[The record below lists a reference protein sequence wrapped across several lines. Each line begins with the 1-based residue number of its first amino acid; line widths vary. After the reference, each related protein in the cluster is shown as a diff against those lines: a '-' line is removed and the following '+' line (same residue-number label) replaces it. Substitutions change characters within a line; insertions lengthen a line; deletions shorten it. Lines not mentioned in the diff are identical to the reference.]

1 MLPTLQAVLLK
12 FSAVRLKIYIWSHKC
27 SQSQILTLS
36 PVSEPWESLDICWAK
51 AVLLFSL
58 RSWVLFWPWELNPWP
73 PVLQSSALPTDLILL
88 EDLCWFVANNAWIE
102 KMLSNKAGD
111 LDNFLVRL
119 SKEASA
125 IVTRSFTFLMCGSKN
140 YPYMYL
146 PPRRDFSSDLPPLPP
161 FWKSSQASYI
171 HLNFWA

>member
-1 MLPTLQAVLLK
+1 M
-12 FSAVRLKIYIWSHKC
+12 RLKIYIWSHKC

-58 RSWVLFWPWELNPWP
+58 RSWVLVWPWELNPWP
-73 PVLQSSALPTDLILL
+73 PMLQSSALPTDLILL
-88 EDLCWFVANNAWIE
+88 EDLCWFVANNAWID

-111 LDNFLVRL
+111 LDNFLACL

-140 YPYMYL
+140 YPYKYL
-146 PPRRDFSSDLPPLPP
+146 PPRRDFSSDPPTP
-161 FWKSSQASYI
+161 S
-171 HLNFWA
+171 HLSGNPVKLHTFI